1 MISMVAGVSM
11 GTEDGCV
18 GTGLVAREV
27 PTTPARAMERIEF
40 GVISDT
46 HGLLRPE
53 AVEALEGVDMIIHA
67 GDIRNPEVLEALRV
81 IAPVVAVRGNNDTD
95 DWALTLPE
103 TEVVEVG
110 CVALYVLHDVHA
122 LDLDPAAA
130 GFDAV
135 ISGHS
140 HQPAMARRHGVL
152 FVNPGSAGPR
162 RFKLPVSLARLSIR
176 GETLDAR
183 LINLPL

>member
-1 MISMVAGVSM
+1 V
-11 GTEDGCV
+11 EH
-18 GTGLVAREV
+18 
-27 PTTPARAMERIEF
+27 IEC
-40 GVISDT
+40 GIISDT

-53 AVEALEGVDMIIHA
+53 AVKALEGVDMIIHA
-67 GDIRNPEVLEALRV
+67 GDIGKPEILEALRV
-81 IAPVVAVRGNNDTD
+81 IAPVVAVRGNNDTG
-95 DWALTLPE
+95 DWARTLPE
-103 TEVVEVG
+103 TEVFEVG
-110 CVALYVLHDVHA
+110 RIALYVLHDVHT

-130 GFDAV
+130 GFAAV

-176 GETLDAR
+176 GETLDAQ
-183 LINLPL
+183 LINLPV